1 MFQVPAVL
9 AERASRDRGA
19 EGRNWI
25 RQLPDI
31 VAAAQHRWSLGLEA
45 MLPLGKELSVL
56 IAVTMPGSQPAVLK
70 ASYPNARSRHEAAAL
85 ARWAGHGAAAL
96 LGADPDRGLLL
107 LERLAADRSLLAE
120 DDTQALLI
128 AAQTLQQLWVAPH
141 LEDSVPAA
149 ADLAR
154 RWLTL
159 IPGNYRALGHPFERP
174 LLRAALAASS
184 DLAQPSRKSVLLHG
198 DFHRGNVLAS
208 VRAGWLAI
216 DPCPL
221 TGDPE
226 FDVADLAADLLDD
239 YIGQSA
245 APARLSTALSGLG
258 QAIPLLNRQRV
269 LHWMLAKR
277 VNLALNNVAAT
288 GNGDWDLAFARLLL
302 NHRGGQPSV
311 TPQTRRLYCS

>member
-9 AERASRDRGA
+9 AERASKDRGA

-25 RQLPDI
+25 SQLPDI
-31 VAAAQHRWSLGLEA
+31 IAAAQHRWSLELEA
-45 MLPLGKELSVL
+45 MLPLGQELSVL

-70 ASYPNARSRHEAAAL
+70 ASYPNARPRHEAAAL

-96 LGADPDRGLLL
+96 LSADPDRGLLL
-107 LERLAADRSLLAE
+107 LERLTADRSLLAE
-120 DDTQALLI
+120 DDTRALLI
-128 AAQTLQQLWVAPH
+128 AAHTLQQLWVPPH
-141 LEDSVPAA
+141 LADSVPAA
-149 ADLAR
+149 ADQAQ
-154 RWLTL
+154 RWMTL
-159 IPGNYRALGHPFERP
+159 LPGRYRALGSPFEPR
-174 LLRAALAASS
+174 LLHAALAASS
-184 DLAQPSRKSVLLHG
+184 DLAQKPRKSVLLHG

-221 TGDPE
+221 TGGAE

-245 APARLSTALSGLG
+245 APARLKTALSGLG

-277 VNLALNNVAAT
+277 VILALNNLAAT

-302 NHRGGQPSV
+302 NHEGDLPSV
-311 TPQTRRLYCS
+311 TPPARYPILK